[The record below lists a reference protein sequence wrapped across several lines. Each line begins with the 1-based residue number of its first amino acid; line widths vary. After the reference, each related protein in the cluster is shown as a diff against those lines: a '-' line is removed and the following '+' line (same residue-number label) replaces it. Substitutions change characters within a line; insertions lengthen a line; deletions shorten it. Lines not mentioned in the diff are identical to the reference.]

1 MVEEIKANENEIRQA
16 VKDRYAQKARSGQSC
31 CGPEAGDGGGDACCE
46 SLYDTVVLR
55 DLPEE
60 VTGGT
65 LGCGDP
71 VTIAALQPG
80 EVVLDLG
87 SGGGL
92 DCFLAAERVGE
103 TGRVIGVDMTEEM
116 IARAQRNK
124 EKMGV
129 ENVEFRPGQI
139 EVLPVEDGSVDVILS
154 NCVINL
160 APDKAP
166 VFREAYRVLKPGG
179 RMSISDIVT
188 DGPFPDHLQGDPD
201 QWAACVTGALELEDY
216 LGLMRADG
224 FEEVRVTDKVPAD
237 DMIPDK
243 AAGMP
248 GLFSVRIKAVKPGS

>member
-1 MVEEIKANENEIRQA
+1 MVEDIQVKDEEIRRA
-16 VKDRYAQKARSGQSC
+16 VKDRYAEKARAAEAC
-31 CGPEAGDGGGDACCE
+31 CGPEDSGGGGEACCAP
-46 SLYDTVVLR
+46 LYDPLVLR

-60 VTGGT
+60 VAEGT

-71 VTIAALQPG
+71 VTLANLQPG

-92 DCFLAAERVGE
+92 DCFLAADRVGE
-103 TGRVIGVDMTEEM
+103 EGLVIGVDMTEEM

-129 ENVEFRPGQI
+129 ENVEFRLGQI
-139 EVLPVEDGSVDVILS
+139 EDLPVEDNSVSVILS

-179 RMSISDIVT
+179 RMSISDIVAG
-188 DGPFPDHLQGDPD
+188 GPFPDHLRED
-201 QWAACVTGALELEDY
+201 AAIWGECISGALELEDY
-216 LGLMRADG
+216 LGLMRAAG
-224 FEEVRVTDKVPAD
+224 FAEVRVTDRVPAD
-237 DMIPDK
+237 EM
-243 AAGMP
+243 AAEVEGMP
-248 GLFSVRIKAVKPGS
+248 PLFSARIKGVKPGL

>member
-1 MVEEIKANENEIRQA
+1 MVEEIKANDDEIRQA
-16 VKDRYAQKARSGQSC
+16 VKDRYAAKARAGDPC
-31 CGPEAGDGGGDACCE
+31 CGPEDGNGGGDACCE

-71 VTIAALQPG
+71 VTLAELQPG

-103 TGRVIGVDMTEEM
+103 EGHVIGVDMTEEM

-129 ENVEFRPGQI
+129 KNVTFRPGQI
-139 EVLPVEDGSVDVILS
+139 EDLPVEDASVDVILS

-160 APDKAP
+160 APDKTP
-166 VFREAYRVLKPGG
+166 VFREAYRVLKAGG
-179 RMSISDIVT
+179 RLSISDIVT

-201 QWAACVTGALELEDY
+201 QWAACVTGALVLEDY
-216 LGLMRADG
+216 LALMRAAG
-224 FEEVRVTDKVPAD
+224 FEEVRVTDRVPAD
-237 DMIPDK
+237 DMIPGK
-243 AAGMP
+243 VAGMP
-248 GLFSVRIKAVKPGS
+248 DPFSARIKAVKPGP